1 MESGN
6 VVRVEAGQFVQT
18 VLFVICA
25 VVSMKAEKTE
35 HHRKY

>member
-18 VLFVICA
+18 VLFVMCA
-25 VVSMKAEKTE
+25 VVGMKTEKTE
-35 HHRKY
+35 HPRKY